1 MGLLSYFKENKKLKK
16 QVNDL
21 EFSIRSNRVML
32 NNMQHRHDEEIR
44 EKDTLI
50 ESLNSKIES
59 LNSKIDIL
67 HKYYDIDKEPTQEVK
82 TAMRIDERIHD
93 LELENIRLNSYISC
107 LSLIDQNQQNIYQ
120 RYNMLGRIN
129 YPNGG
134 IIYV

>member
-44 EKDTLI
+44 EKDALI

-82 TAMRIDERIHD
+82 TAMRIDERVHD
-93 LELENIRLNSYISC
+93 LELENIRLNSYLSC
-107 LSLIDQNQQNIYQ
+107 LSSINLNQQDIYQ
-120 RYNMLGRIN
+120 RYDILSRIN